1 MFGKYTD
8 IVGTKNFLDAIGF
21 YLFFTIFF
29 VGLSSVLV
37 HILGVVGIV
46 EGIGGML
53 SGISISTLVGSAWV
67 LFLSSMIVNK
77 KGLKDLLSIVLLV
90 LGTYLAYDMGVIVGM
105 IPVTILTMLK
115 KA

>member
-8 IVGTKNFLDAIGF
+8 IVGTKSLTDAIGF

-37 HILGVVGIV
+37 HTLGVLGVVD
-46 EGIGGML
+46 GIGGML

-77 KGLKDLLSIVLLV
+77 KGLNDMLSIVLLV

-105 IPVTILTMLK
+105 IPVTLLTMLK
-115 KA
+115 K